1 MVTKAREMLRGKPRK
16 MGLRRA
22 LELARRHAD
31 RLRHGSIDPE
41 RFARSVGAGVFLG
54 VLPIHGFQTAV
65 WALLVALL
73 PLEPLLTWLW
83 SWIGNAATAVPITW
97 LELQIGAMLS
107 TGSWRSVSLKDVA
120 ALEPLVDMVLQ
131 VAVGSAVLGTCLGTV
146 GYLGARAW
154 AKHHRGAARTVA
166 TTA

>member
-1 MVTKAREMLRGKPRK
+1 M
-16 MGLRRA
+16 
-22 LELARRHAD
+22 
-31 RLRHGSIDPE
+31 
-41 RFARSVGAGVFLG
+41 
-54 VLPIHGFQTAV
+54 